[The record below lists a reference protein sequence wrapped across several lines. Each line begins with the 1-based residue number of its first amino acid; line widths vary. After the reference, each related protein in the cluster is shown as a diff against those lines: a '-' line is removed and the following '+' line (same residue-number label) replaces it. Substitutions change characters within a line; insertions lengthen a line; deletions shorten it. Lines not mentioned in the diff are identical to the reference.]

1 MRVRSPIPAAVC
13 VAAAGAIAVAGRRR
27 LRRVEVVGESML
39 PALRPGDWL
48 LVLNRAR
55 VSEGD
60 AVVALHPDD
69 PGLLIVKRAAHRTA
83 GGWWLESDNQRAP
96 GRRDSWD
103 FGAVPDDRVVGRVVA
118 RFRPPG
124 RPAPR

>member
-83 GGWWLESDNQRAP
+83 AW
-96 GRRDSWD
+96 
-103 FGAVPDDRVVGRVVA
+103 VVA
-118 RFRPPG
+118 GERQ
-124 RPAPR
+124 PAGTGTPR